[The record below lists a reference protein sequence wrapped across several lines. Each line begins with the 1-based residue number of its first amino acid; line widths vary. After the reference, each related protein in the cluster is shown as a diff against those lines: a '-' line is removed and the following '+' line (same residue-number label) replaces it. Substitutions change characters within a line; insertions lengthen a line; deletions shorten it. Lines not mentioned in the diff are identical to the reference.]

1 MKLSLKRDTL
11 RRAVLVMLAAAAAAT
26 VVKGRERPTIELV
39 EAKAPRAEAP
49 AQADLDIG
57 RLLRSEGVPA
67 AQSDPFA
74 ARDFAAKPQNAPRRS
89 STEGRASAK
98 AREAPPL
105 PFAYFG
111 RLTQGGET
119 ETFVMRGDELISIA
133 QGLRIDAEYRVDSI
147 SDSAIRFT
155 YLPLNASQA
164 LELQNDG

>member
-49 AQADLDIG
+49 AQADLDLG
-57 RLLRSEGVPA
+57 RLLRSEGAPA
-67 AQSDPFA
+67 PQGDPFA
-74 ARDFAAKPQNAPRRS
+74 ARDFDAKPVNVPRRS
-89 STEGRASAK
+89 GGKTSAK
-98 AREAPPL
+98 TREVPPL

-111 RLTQGGET
+111 RLTQGGKT

-133 QGLRIDAEYRVDSI
+133 QGLRIDAEYRVESI

-155 YLPLNASQA
+155 YLPLNVSQA
-164 LELQNDG
+164 LDLQSDG